1 MPITYTLILLLCF
14 WFSHDCFFI
23 LPIFFIS
30 FTNVFISLLSLLI
43 RLSITSFMDS
53 IINELFL
60 LPGRG
65 VESDPLLPTGR
76 LCSFPGAPLSA
87 LYVVDQISGLLS
99 TQRSNLLST
108 QLQTLSVFIFFSLSF
123 DSLNR

>member
-1 MPITYTLILLLCF
+1 MIFHSSSLLLYFDMKVCYY
-14 WFSHDCFFI
+14 
-23 LPIFFIS
+23 
-30 FTNVFISLLSLLI
+30 LSVL
-43 RLSITSFMDS
+43 SFMDS

-99 TQRSNLLST
+99 TQR
-108 QLQTLSVFIFFSLSF
+108 
-123 DSLNR
+123 